1 MPFLCPTARPHN
13 VYDPRRRDLVS
24 RTGDVTI
31 ADDCGVPRST
41 SNDWKNGKFRGG
53 VVTLDVF
60 DRDMADL
67 QAEVLKLRRRL
78 RVCWALLGLLVALVH
93 VFGLRLVDH
102 QRLPEG
108 KHKDRLLRAVA
119 RARKSLPLKAILKVI
134 GLSAARYHS
143 WRRAQVKCE
152 LDDRKSCPK
161 TQPTRVCAEEV
172 KTIHDMATSEDYRH
186 LPISR
191 LALLAQR
198 LGKVF
203 ASAATWG
210 KLIRERGWRRPRQR
224 VYPAKAKVGVRAQK
238 PDEYWH
244 VDASIIKLLDGTK
257 VYIYAVI
264 DNFSPKV
271 LSWRV
276 AERLE
281 PETTRAILLEALAN
295 ANVSQDSPKVVMDS
309 GVENINGEVDGLVS
323 SELIKRILALVQV
336 DFSNS
341 IVEALWRSAKYQWLF
356 LNELRTVADVQRLVA
371 FFVEQH
377 NTVPHSSFK
386 GQTPDER
393 YNGIGYDVVI
403 ELAKAR
409 AKARRDRLANNRA
422 SHCSSCPKAA

>member
-1 MPFLCPTARPHN
+1 MPLLCPPPRPQN
-13 VYDPRRRDLVS
+13 VYDPRLRDLVLC
-24 RTGDVTI
+24 TGDVTI
-31 ADDCGVPRST
+31 AHDCGVPRST
-41 SNDWKNGKFRGG
+41 RNDWKNGKFRGG

-78 RVCWALLGLLVALVH
+78 RVCGALVGLLVALVR
-93 VFGLRLVDH
+93 VFGLRFVDH

-108 KHKDRLLRAVA
+108 RHKDRLLRAVA
-119 RARKSLPLKAILKVI
+119 RARKSLPLKAVLKVI
-134 GLSAARYHS
+134 GLSTARYHG
-143 WRRAQVKCE
+143 WRRAQVTCE
-152 LDDRKSCPK
+152 LDDRPSCPK

-172 KTIHDMATSEDYRH
+172 QTIHGMATSEDYKH

-210 KLIRERGWRRPRQR
+210 KLIREHGWRRPRQR
-224 VYPAKAKVGVRAQK
+224 VYPAKAKVGVRAEK

-257 VYIYAVI
+257 VYIHAVI
-264 DNFSPKV
+264 DNLSRKV
-271 LSWRV
+271 LAWRV

-281 PETTRAILLEALAN
+281 PETTRSMLLEALKHAN
-295 ANVSQDSPKVVMDS
+295 ISHGLPQVVMDS
-309 GVENINGEVDGLVS
+309 GVENMNSEVDGLVS

-341 IVEALWRSAKYQWLF
+341 IVEAFWRSAKYQWLF
-356 LNELRTVADVQRLVA
+356 LNELRTVADVRRLVA

-393 YNGIGYDVVI
+393 YNGIGDDVVI
-403 ELAKAR
+403 ELAQAR
-409 AKARRDRLANNRA
+409 AKARRNRLAKNRA
-422 SHCSSCPKAA
+422 SHCSRCPNAA